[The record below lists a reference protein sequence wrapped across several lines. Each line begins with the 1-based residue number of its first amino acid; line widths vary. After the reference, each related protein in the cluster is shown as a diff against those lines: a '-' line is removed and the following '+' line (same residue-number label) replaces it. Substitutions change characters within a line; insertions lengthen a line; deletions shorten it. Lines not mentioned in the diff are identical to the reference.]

1 MTMQLRPQLTSITG
15 SMVRDKEY
23 RKKELRLK
31 GLLMFLLYMAALVY
45 FLFFADWYGHVPGKG
60 SEYSLNL
67 IPFYEIRRFIRARSQ
82 LGHAAVFLNLLG
94 NVIGFLP
101 FGFFL
106 PVISRKFHNIF
117 LVAGFGCVVSSCVEY
132 TQYVLRA
139 GCCDVDD
146 VILNT
151 LGALLGYI
159 LFLAL
164 DSLRRKIYDE

>member
-1 MTMQLRPQLTSITG
+1 
-15 SMVRDKEY
+15 MVRNKEY

-31 GLLMFLLYMAALVY
+31 GLLLFLLYMSALVY
-45 FLFFADWYGHVPGKG
+45 FLFFADWYGHVPGQG

-67 IPFYEIRRFIRARSQ
+67 IPFFEIRRFIMARRQ
-82 LGHAAVFLNLLG
+82 LGFTAVFLNLFG

-117 LVAGFGCVVSSCVEY
+117 LVTAFGCLVSSCVEI
-132 TQYVLRA
+132 TQHVTRA
-139 GCCDVDD
+139 GSCDVDD

-151 LGALLGYI
+151 LGALFGYLMFI
-159 LFLAL
+159 AV
-164 DSLRRKIYDE
+164 DALRRKIYDE

>member
-1 MTMQLRPQLTSITG
+1 
-15 SMVRDKEY
+15 MVRNKEY

-31 GLLMFLLYMAALVY
+31 GLLLFLLYMGVLVY

-67 IPFYEIRRFIRARSQ
+67 VPFFEIRRFIRARKQ
-82 LGHAAVFLNLLG
+82 LGYAAVFLNLLG

-106 PVISRKFHNIF
+106 PVISRKLHNIF
-117 LVAGFGCVVSSCVEY
+117 LVTAFGCVVSTCVEH
-132 TQYVLRA
+132 TQYILRD

-151 LGALLGYI
+151 LGAFLGYI
-159 LFLAL
+159 IFVCLNA
-164 DSLRRKIYDE
+164 LRRKIYDE